1 MYEASF
7 ELKRRPFAA
16 TPDATCFL
24 SAGPIQ
30 AALDEIVV
38 CVEQGQGIA
47 VLTAPAG
54 TGKTLLCERLRSE
67 LSDRFETIFLRH
79 ASFLTRRAL
88 LQTLLCELNQP
99 YQHPSEQELRL
110 ALFPAIRDL
119 QPRCEALVLI
129 CDEAHQLTESL
140 IEELRIL
147 ADFAEFGKPLV
158 RLVLVGQLSLEEK
171 LTQPSLEAFNQR
183 IRAHVNLPTFDHA
196 ASLDYIDYRL
206 TWAGGRTNETFTDAA
221 LDMIARASD
230 GIPRCINQLADH
242 TLLLG
247 FVAEQRPAGEELVL
261 EALSDLR
268 QLPLHWNEPSSS
280 RKGVEQVES
289 SDFNG
294 ESSVEETTSII
305 RGHGGI
311 MLPDPK
317 QTMYSYESTIGENRL
332 ENDHDF
338 ASFDLIELEPEN
350 SVTYPTFPEAVEAV
364 IPTDHNT
371 VEIDSDD
378 WRHVVNLFSRANTEL
393 EIEPDESQT
402 PFETTAADFETVDVQ
417 QSKVDFVVKQESINN
432 SPSEIYH
439 DNKFETHVS
448 TPHSV
453 TVQSSHGFDEEV
465 IFDRYATIDAG
476 LIPVVPSQPDT
487 KRVVEVHEEIAPI
500 AKYLSIPAFEP
511 HTMNNIVLD
520 EFSELDT
527 DHNPISVPRHEVA
540 DPRHDVSDPLDN
552 VLEMVNDLTAIVS
565 EQIESSESKPAEEIQ
580 PSVFNNPPVDNN
592 DLILKSLRRDDAEV
606 AINSS
611 HNSVYRRSLAANEA
625 AWQAIETAPVEAASA
640 AEPRPFRFLFS
651 MLRRKQQQT
660 S

>member
-7 ELKRRPFAA
+7 GLKRRPFGA

-54 TGKTLLCERLRSE
+54 TGKTLLCERLRCE

-88 LQTLLCELNQP
+88 LQTLLSELNQP
-99 YQHPSEQELRL
+99 YHHPSEQELRL
-110 ALFPAIRDL
+110 ALIPAIRDL
-119 QPRCEALVLI
+119 QPKHEALVLI

-147 ADFAEFGKPLV
+147 ADFAELGRPLV
-158 RLVLVGQLSLEEK
+158 RLVLVGQLSLEER
-171 LTQPSLEAFNQR
+171 LTLPSLEAFNQR

-196 ASLDYIDYRL
+196 GSLDYIDYRL
-206 TWAGGRTNETFTDAA
+206 TWAGGRTSETFTDAA
-221 LDMIARASD
+221 LNMIARASD

-247 FVAEQRPAGEELVL
+247 FVSEQRPAGEELVL
-261 EALSDLR
+261 EALNDLR
-268 QLPLHWNEPSSS
+268 QLPLHWNEPSTS
-280 RKGVEQVES
+280 RTGTEH
-289 SDFNG
+289 G
-294 ESSVEETTSII
+294 ETTDLNDESAVDEPTAIV

-311 MLPDPK
+311 MLPDPNR
-317 QTMYSYESTIGENRL
+317 TMYSYESAIAESGADDDSAN
-332 ENDHDF
+332 
-338 ASFDLIELEPEN
+338 FDLIDLEPVN
-350 SVTYPTFPEAVEAV
+350 AVSYPTFPEAVEAV

-378 WRHVVNLFSRANTEL
+378 WRNVVNLFSRANADLEFEL
-393 EIEPDESQT
+393 TNSQT
-402 PFETTAADFETVDVQ
+402 SFETDNANFQSEIVDPSEADTIIQV
-417 QSKVDFVVKQESINN
+417 ESITS
-432 SPSEIYH
+432 SPEDFH
-439 DNKFETHVS
+439 DDNHLETQASTQRPASNQPSHVF
-448 TPHSV
+448 H
-453 TVQSSHGFDEEV
+453 EEV
-465 IFDRYATIDAG
+465 VFDRYATIDAG
-476 LIPVVPSQPDT
+476 LIPIAMPEPDT
-487 KRVVEVHEEIAPI
+487 ISVGEVHQTVASVVESRAH
-500 AKYLSIPAFEP
+500 SAFERQTVN
-511 HTMNNIVLD
+511 HVEFD
-520 EFSELDT
+520 EFSELDSVL
-527 DHNPISVPRHEVA
+527 DPITENLREESH
-540 DPRHDVSDPLDN
+540 HDPLDS
-552 VLEMVNDLTAIVS
+552 VVEMVNDLTAIVS
-565 EQIESSESKPAEEIQ
+565 EQIGSSDSMRTEEIDQ
-580 PSVFNNPPVDNN
+580 PTVLDEVRDDEN

-606 AINSS
+606 VTSSS
-611 HNSVYRRSLAANEA
+611 HNSLFRRSMATNEA
-625 AWQAIETAPVEAASA
+625 TWEAIETAPVEST

>member
-7 ELKRRPFAA
+7 DLKRRPFGA

-67 LSDRFETIFLRH
+67 LSGRFETIFLRH

-99 YQHPSEQELRL
+99 YQQPSEQELRL

-119 QPRCEALVLI
+119 QPRREALVLI

-196 ASLDYIDYRL
+196 GSLDYIDYRL
-206 TWAGGRTNETFTDAA
+206 TWAGGRTSETFTDAA
-221 LDMIARASD
+221 LNMIARASD

-247 FVAEQRPAGEELVL
+247 FVAEQRPVSEELVL
-261 EALSDLR
+261 EALNDLR
-268 QLPLHWNEPSSS
+268 QLPLHWNEPSTS
-280 RKGVEQVES
+280 RTVSEHGETADLSDES
-289 SDFNG
+289 AVD
-294 ESSVEETTSII
+294 ESTSIV

-311 MLPDPK
+311 VLPDPN
-317 QTMYSYESTIGENRL
+317 QTMYSYESTIAET
-332 ENDHDF
+332 EFDHDS
-338 ASFDLIELEPEN
+338 ANFDLIDHQPEN
-350 SVTYPTFPEAVEAV
+350 SVTYPSFPEAVEAV
-364 IPTDHNT
+364 IPTDHNA
-371 VEIDSDD
+371 VEVDSDD
-378 WRHVVNLFSRANTEL
+378 WRHVVNLFSRPNLDLEL
-393 EIEPDESQT
+393 EPTTSSTSYETTEAV
-402 PFETTAADFETVDVQ
+402 FETDGAHPSETNSDIQ
-417 QSKVDFVVKQESINN
+417 NENITN
-432 SPSEIYH
+432 SPADVHH
-439 DNKFETHVS
+439 DNHAETQVS
-448 TPHSV
+448 TPQPASR
-453 TVQSSHGFDEEV
+453 QPSHGFHEEV
-465 IFDRYATIDAG
+465 VFDRYATIDAG
-476 LIPVVPSQPDT
+476 WIPVAVPQPDT
-487 KRVVEVHEEIAPI
+487 KIMDEVRLEFASIVENQTLPAVEH
-500 AKYLSIPAFEP
+500 YSI
-511 HTMNNIVLD
+511 NNIELV
-520 EFSELDT
+520 EFNELDT
-527 DHNPISVPRHEVA
+527 DLAPVAETRHEV
-540 DPRHDVSDPLDN
+540 SGNDPLDS
-552 VLEMVNDLTAIVS
+552 VIEMVNDLTSIVA
-565 EQIESSESKPAEEIQ
+565 EQVGSRDSIQADEIDQ
-580 PSVFNNPPVDNN
+580 PTVSYKAPIDN

-606 AINSS
+606 GTNSS
-611 HNSVYRRSLAANEA
+611 HDSVYRRSMAANEA
-625 AWQAIETAPVEAASA
+625 AWEAIETAPVEAA

-660 S
+660 N